1 MMKEVCHNVS
11 IEPPLQ
17 LLSGETF
24 HNKTAIIEDGARL
37 DIAANGLLGLW

>member
-17 LLSGETF
+17 PFSGETF
-24 HNKTAIIEDGARL
+24 HNKTAVIDSS
-37 DIAANGLLGLW
+37 